1 MQETGSDE
9 SGAEGERSPH
19 VAAVV
24 PAAPDQGAGET
35 PAVDSKKSDDQS
47 LFTSFVGQAAAAIT
61 LAGVLIYGSGGLTL
75 ALRLAFSRLP
85 WESVLGQL
93 PHDLLLTTGF
103 GQVILPATIT
113 GLLGTVLL
121 DFLVNGEQNDNGLT
135 ASLRSGLRAYL
146 SDPPG
151 WKHFGWWALVSIV
164 AGAAEAGIFVC
175 CYIYHESG
183 FRYYGVVV
191 AWWQAFIYVLIIS
204 SLAVGMA
211 IIFLPPPPADAQ
223 CVVLKS
229 MAGKDTS
236 EETVAIADREMKR
249 RGQFT
254 RTGWKV
260 LVGLLVTFAA
270 IPLWSSI
277 SASTLFPFTVA
288 CSSGFTKSGL
298 HTGNLIGTNG
308 NWIYMA
314 EYRER
319 TEHRTQNG
327 KQISVTTYFGPYL
340 SVVPLSSVQL
350 LATGTNV
357 TGECSIWLTKP

>member
-1 MQETGSDE
+1 MHETGPEE
-9 SGAEGERSPH
+9 SGTEHETSLQ
-19 VAAVV
+19 VAAAVLV
-24 PAAPDQGAGET
+24 ATDQGADKT
-35 PAVDSKKSDDQS
+35 PAADDKSGDQS
-47 LFTSFVGQAAAAIT
+47 LLTSFVGQAAAAIT

-113 GLLGTVLL
+113 GLLGAVFL
-121 DFLVNGEQNDNGLT
+121 DFLVNGEQNDKGLT
-135 ASLRSGLRAYL
+135 AWLRSGLRRYIL
-146 SDPPG
+146 DSPG
-151 WKHFGWWALVSIV
+151 WKHFGWWALASIV

-175 CYIYHESG
+175 FYLYHEPG

-191 AWWQAFIYVLIIS
+191 AWWQAFIYVLIVS
-204 SLAVGMA
+204 SLAAGMA
-211 IIFLPPPPADAQ
+211 IIFLPPPPKDARAK
-223 CVVLKS
+223 VLKS
-229 MAGKDTS
+229 MEKKGTS
-236 EETVAIADREMKR
+236 RQAIAVAEQEMKR
-249 RGQFT
+249 RGQLT

-260 LVGLLVTFAA
+260 LVGLLVTFAT

-288 CSSGFTKSGL
+288 CSPGFTKSGL

-308 NWIYMA
+308 NWVYMA
-314 EYRER
+314 EYRTS
-319 TEHRTQNG
+319 TEYRKQNG
-327 KQISVTTYFGPYL
+327 KPVTITVYYGPYL
-340 SVVPLSSVQL
+340 SVIPLSSVQL
-350 LATGTNV
+350 LALGKNV

>member
-1 MQETGSDE
+1 MQETGPAE
-9 SGAEGERSPH
+9 SGTEDERSSQ
-19 VAAVV
+19 VAAAIS
-24 PAAPDQGAGET
+24 AATEQGAGKT
-35 PAVDSKKSDDQS
+35 PAADKISGDQS
-47 LFTSFVGQAAAAIT
+47 LLTSFVGQAAAAIT

-103 GQVILPATIT
+103 GQVILPAAIT
-113 GLLGTVLL
+113 GLLGTVFL
-121 DFLVNGEQNDNGLT
+121 DFLVNSEQNAKGLT
-135 ASLRSGLRAYL
+135 ALRNGLQTYL
-146 SDPPG
+146 SDLPS
-151 WKHFGWWALVSIV
+151 WKHLGWWTLVSIV

-183 FRYYGVVV
+183 FSYYGVVV

-211 IIFLPPPPADAQ
+211 IIFLPPPPMDVQ
-223 CVVLKS
+223 LRILKS
-229 MAGKDTS
+229 MEAKGDSKQ
-236 EETVAIADREMKR
+236 TVDVTRQDMKR
-249 RGQFT
+249 RGQLT

-260 LVGLLVTFAA
+260 LVGLLVTFSA

-277 SASTLFPFTVA
+277 SASNLFPFTVA
-288 CSSGFTKSGL
+288 CSSGFTKSGQ

-308 NWIYMA
+308 NWVYMA
-314 EYRER
+314 EYRTS
-319 TEHRTQNG
+319 TEHRTQDG
-327 KQISVTTYFGPYL
+327 KRTAVTVYYGPYL

-350 LATGTNV
+350 LAIGNNV
-357 TGECSIWLTKP
+357 TGECGVWLTKP